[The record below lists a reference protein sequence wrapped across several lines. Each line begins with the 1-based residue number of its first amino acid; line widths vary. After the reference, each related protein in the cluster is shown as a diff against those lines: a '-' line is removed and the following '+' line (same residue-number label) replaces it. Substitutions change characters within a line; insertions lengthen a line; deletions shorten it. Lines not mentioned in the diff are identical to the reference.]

1 MAETSAPPE
10 SSPAATA
17 VADAPPLAPGP
28 TPLCYVVDEEAS
40 IRHFLSLVLHG
51 SGIDT
56 VEFSDGA
63 AFRAAIQKSAPV
75 LIFLNVSLD
84 SADAIESVLA
94 LGKCGY
100 RGAVQLMSNRGAA
113 VLEHVKSVGV
123 QHKLNMLAVLK
134 KPFETEA
141 IVKIMRE
148 LNLGMP
154 PAVASRIELDEAIRN
169 NWIEFWYQP
178 KIDLRKKRLAGA
190 EAFARARHPQHGVV
204 LPQAFM
210 AGAAESALTK
220 LAEMSLSNALKAGET
235 FSKLGINLRITVN
248 IPAAV
253 LAKLPVPDIVKTHR
267 PNREKWAGLIVD
279 VAEEEIITDI
289 ALATALNKKFEP
301 SNVRLALDEFGRGY
315 SALARLDALPFAEIK
330 LGRSYVAECGSDR
343 SNAPMCRQ
351 AIDLAHNFGSA
362 AVGMGIERAADAV
375 ALVSMGCDFG
385 QGFLLGQPMPE
396 ERFVSLLRQRA
407 ATHGSKLA
415 EAR

>member
-1 MAETSAPPE
+1 MAESAAPPA

-210 AGAAESALTK
+210 AGAPESTVTK
-220 LAEMSLSNALKAGET
+220 LAEMSLANALKAGES
-235 FSKLGINLRITVN
+235 FSKLGITLPITVN
-248 IPAAV
+248 VPAAV
-253 LAKLPVPDIVKTHR
+253 LAKLPVPDIVKEHR

-279 VAEEEIITDI
+279 VPEQEIITDI
-289 ALATALNKKFEP
+289 ALATSLSKKLE
-301 SNVRLALDEFGRGY
+301 SCNVRLALDEFGRGY

-343 SNAPMCRQ
+343 ANAPMCRQ

>member
-1 MAETSAPPE
+1 MKKPR
-10 SSPAATA
+10 
-17 VADAPPLAPGP
+17 
-28 TPLCYVVDEEAS
+28 

-75 LIFLNVSLD
+75 LIFLNISLD

-113 VLEHVKSVGV
+113 VLEHVKNIGV

-154 PAVASRIELDEAIRN
+154 PAVASRIELDEAIHN

-210 AGAAESALTK
+210 AGAAESAVTT
-220 LAEMSLSNALKAGET
+220 LAEMALTNALKAGQT
-235 FSKLGINLRITVN
+235 FSKLGINLR
-248 IPAAV
+248 
-253 LAKLPVPDIVKTHR
+253 LP
-267 PNREKWAGLIVD
+267 
-279 VAEEEIITDI
+279 
-289 ALATALNKKFEP
+289 
-301 SNVRLALDEFGRGY
+301 
-315 SALARLDALPFAEIK
+315 
-330 LGRSYVAECGSDR
+330 
-343 SNAPMCRQ
+343 
-351 AIDLAHNFGSA
+351 
-362 AVGMGIERAADAV
+362 
-375 ALVSMGCDFG
+375 
-385 QGFLLGQPMPE
+385 
-396 ERFVSLLRQRA
+396 
-407 ATHGSKLA
+407 
-415 EAR
+415 